1 MNNKPSFLAPVS
13 ALILAVASFSGGA
26 FAGENVVPLERYE
39 REEREYVPEYRPQPR
54 TVYIIIKERPAPCI
68 VYPAPAYGYRIESR
82 PRVIVREPRYALLP
96 PRHFSYGYPARIG
109 PRGRY

>member
-1 MNNKPSFLAPVS
+1 MNTKRSFLAPVS
-13 ALILAVASFSGGA
+13 ALILAVTSFSGGA

-39 REEREYVPEYRPQPR
+39 REEREPEYRPQPR

-68 VYPAPAYGYRIESR
+68 VYPAPTYGYHIGSR
-82 PRVIVREPRYALLP
+82 PRVIVREPRYALVP
-96 PRHFSYGYPARIG
+96 PRHYSYGYPARIG